1 MTPSAAARVQAAPG
15 RQLSTNL
22 AGEVVILD
30 IEKGTYFGLTE
41 VGAHIWG
48 LIQEPCRIADLVDG
62 VVAEYE
68 VTRETAE
75 ADVKELIADLA
86 SRGLVDVDPATGT

>member
-15 RQLSTNL
+15 RQLSTTL

-30 IEKGTYFGLTE
+30 IERGTYFGLTE

-48 LIQEPCRIADLVDG
+48 MIQEPRKIAEVVDG
-62 VVAEYE
+62 VVAVYD

-75 ADVKELIADLA
+75 ADVTELIADLA